1 MLRLLSAKFIID
13 KFYACQGHNVSNQLS
28 FRTCI
33 AKKNCHNLAQKAKGV
48 MANETWKNQ
57 IYRNSAVEDKFT
69 TETIIYTTVTL
80 TQKKQGLKL

>member
-1 MLRLLSAKFIID
+1 MRAKVTTSRINYPFELALL
-13 KFYACQGHNVSNQLS
+13 
-28 FRTCI
+28 
-33 AKKNCHNLAQKAKGV
+33 KKNCHNLAQKEKGV

-57 IYRNSAVEDKFT
+57 IYWNSAVEDKFT